1 MIEKP
6 RRRGMDGQTQ
16 RAAATLRQA
25 TEDTRTQATDAAR
38 TEAEAYRHGEERPLG
53 GYTAVMAVFVS
64 LIVGAAGLVAATGRR
79 LPERIGPYDVF
90 LLAAGSHKL
99 SRILTKDAVTSPLRA
114 PFTRYS
120 DSGGPAEVMEEVRD
134 GGTFRHAVGELIT
147 CPFCLDMWVATALAI
162 GLLFAP
168 RVTGV
173 VTATFT
179 ALTGADLLQL
189 GYAVLQG
196 AASRAG

>member
-1 MIEKP
+1 
-6 RRRGMDGQTQ
+6 MDRETNGT
-16 RAAATLRQA
+16 AATLRQV
-25 TEDTRTQATDAAR
+25 TDAAR
-38 TEAEAYRHGEERPLG
+38 SEAAAYRHGEDRPLR
-53 GYTAVMAVFVS
+53 GYATVMAVFGS
-64 LIVGAAGLVAATGRR
+64 LIVGVAGLAAATGRQ
-79 LPERIGPYDVF
+79 LPERIGPYDLL

-99 SRILTKDAVTSPLRA
+99 SRTLTKDAVTSPLRA

-120 DSGGPAEVMEEVRD
+120 DSGGPAEVMEQVRD

-147 CPFCLDMWVATALAI
+147 CPFCLDMWIATGLAI

-168 RVTGV
+168 RLTRM

-189 GYAVLQG
+189 GYAILQG
-196 AASRAG
+196 AAERAG